1 MQRLLIASIVLVLA
15 TSWSQAQSTA
25 FTYQGELKSN
35 GVATSGAHDFRFRL
49 FDAASGGAAIGSQV
63 CVDNV
68 PVSDGKFS
76 ASIDFG
82 SAFATTAGRFLEI
95 EVRRDTGLGC
105 GSAPGFVIL
114 VPRQAITSAPRAT
127 AANTAFSLSAPDGTP
142 ANAVVV
148 DNAGSVGINTASPQ
162 NRLHVTAASVADGIR
177 LTGGVGADPGFLFFN
192 GATQRGALGLAASPT
207 NWSQDA
213 AANDIV
219 FRTESG
225 GKLLLQSGPFA
236 SALAIA
242 SNNNIGLGTAAPNAK
257 LDVRGDIRLGAS
269 GQLRATSSEENLR
282 IVRGVVNGNG
292 SIIVG
297 SGFTVSHLSEGQYR
311 VTFSTP
317 FTGPPAFTATADSNG
332 LGDVQ
337 VAMTAGATS
346 TNVVIFTKTAGIT
359 GGSTDMA
366 FHFIAIGPR

>member
-1 MQRLLIASIVLVLA
+1 MQRFPWLFAALCLVAQAAL
-15 TSWSQAQSTA
+15 AQSTV

-35 GVATSGAHDFRFRL
+35 GTPATGLHDFRFRL
-49 FDAASGGAAIGSQV
+49 FDAASGGAAIGSQL
-63 CVDNV
+63 CIDNV
-68 PVSDGKFS
+68 QVAEGKFT

-82 SAFATTAGRFLEI
+82 QAFATTAGRFLEV
-95 EVRRDTGLGC
+95 EVRRDTGLNC
-105 GSAPGFVIL
+105 ASAAGFVIL
-114 VPRQAITSAPRAT
+114 VPRQPITSAPRAA
-127 AANTAFSLSAPDGTP
+127 AANTAFSLSAPDGAP

-148 DNAGSVGINTASPQ
+148 DNAGSVGINTATPL

-192 GATQRGALGLAASPT
+192 GAIQRGAIGLAASPT

-213 AANDIV
+213 AANDLV

-225 GKLLLQSGPFA
+225 SKLLLQSGTFA
-236 SALAIA
+236 SALAIN
-242 SNNNIGLGTAAPNAK
+242 SVNNVGIGTAAPTAK

-297 SGFTVSHLSEGQYR
+297 SGFTVSHGTEGQYTI
-311 VTFSTP
+311 TFATP
-317 FTGPPAFTATADSNG
+317 FTGPPAFTATANDFG
-332 LGDVQ
+332 LGDTQ
-337 VAMTAGATS
+337 VVSTVGVTS
-346 TNVVIFTKTAGIT
+346 TTVGVFTKTAGIT
-359 GGSTDMA
+359 GGTTDMT